1 MLTFVSSKTNVAD
14 FQKKTPFL
22 SFSKEKHGFY
32 ELCRLVLVHLNYNIL
47 IKIKKQVSNDYTCTV
62 QTKSNN
68 SFVFLYKNNS
78 KMTLNKS
85 LIWNTC
91 GN

>member
-1 MLTFVSSKTNVAD
+1 MLAFVSSKTNVAD

-32 ELCRLVLVHLNYNIL
+32 ELCRLVLVHLHYIL